1 VNFFAGID
9 GGQSSTVAVIGDES
23 GRVLARGTSGPADEV
38 GEGRQSTRLRD
49 ALQGALANALEAA
62 MLPAAT
68 KFGAIVAGVSGYE
81 GRVYGQAPTLPTDR
95 LRIVHD
101 TEIAH
106 AGALGGE
113 PGIVVIAGTGSV
125 AYARDDRGEEALVGG
140 WGFLFG
146 DEGGAFW
153 IAREAIGAA
162 MRAQDAGE
170 ACDYTT
176 ALLEHFGKPSLHAL
190 ARAFYAGE
198 ISRSEIA
205 AFAPTVMQLARAGNT
220 PANEVVDKA
229 AAALVRLAKHA
240 AQQLAMHEP
249 HVAFTGGLLR
259 EGAFS
264 ERIDLH
270 LREVLPNARRLVP
283 QRDPAEGALLLAR
296 RMQ

>member
-1 VNFFAGID
+1 VKFFAGID
-9 GGQSSTVAVIGDES
+9 GGQSSTAAVIGDDS

-38 GEGRQSTRLRD
+38 GGGPQSTRLRD
-49 ALQGALANALEAA
+49 ALHGALANALKGAG
-62 MLPAAT
+62 LPPET
-68 KFGAIVAGVSGYE
+68 KFAAIVAGVSGYE
-81 GRVYGQAPTLPTDR
+81 GRIYGQAPELPTDR
-95 LRIVHD
+95 FRIVHD

-125 AYARDDRGEEALVGG
+125 AYARDDRGEEVLVGG

-153 IAREAIGAA
+153 IAREMIGAA
-162 MRAQDAGE
+162 MRAKDARE
-170 ACDYTT
+170 ACDY
-176 ALLEHFGKPSLHAL
+176 AAMLLEHFGKPSLRAI

-198 ISRSEIA
+198 ISRSEVA
-205 AFAPTVMQLARAGNT
+205 AFAPTVMQLARSGNT
-220 PANEVVDKA
+220 RADDIVDKA
-229 AAALVRLAKHA
+229 AAALVMLAKHA
-240 AQQLAMHEP
+240 AQQLSMPAP
-249 HVAFTGGLLR
+249 HIAFTGGLLR
-259 EGAFS
+259 EATFS